1 MAARWMRFSEMAAA
15 ALLLLLLPSPS
26 HCPLLV
32 AGATA

>member
-1 MAARWMRFSEMAAA
+1 MAARWMRFSEMA

-26 HCPLLV
+26 HCPLLL